1 VNIGWSFAIDRGGT
15 FTDVIARSPDGE
27 TIVEKLL
34 SDNPDQYADAALE
47 GIRRI
52 IERSGGGDI
61 ASVRMGTTV
70 ATNAL
75 LERKGDRV
83 ALAITR
89 GFGDAL
95 RIGYQARP
103 EIFAR
108 HIALPDQPY
117 ETVVEIEERIGAD
130 GEIVRPLDEAQA
142 RAVLKEVRDSGI
154 DALAIVL
161 MHGWRFARHE
171 ARLAEIARELGFA
184 QISVS
189 HEAAPLIKLI
199 GRGDTTVIDAY
210 LSPVLRRYV
219 ERVASGLPPETR
231 LQFMQSNGGLTDAQA
246 FRGKDAILSG
256 PAGGVVGMVA
266 ASRPHFPD
274 GEPVRLIGFDMG
286 GTSTDVSH
294 YAGRFELADESVV
307 AGVRIRAP
315 MMQIHTVAAG
325 GGSICS
331 FDGMRF
337 RVGPESAG
345 ANPGP
350 ACYRNGGPLTV
361 TDCNLFL
368 KRIDASAF
376 PAVFGSRGDQPLD
389 PEASRIRLQEIA
401 DALGGS
407 KSLTE
412 IAEGFLAIAVDN
424 MANAIRKISIARGHD
439 VTRYALACFGGAGGQ
454 LACRVADALGMER
467 ILIHPL
473 AGVLSAYGIG
483 LADVKMIREASF
495 LKPLGEDVSDTLAA
509 LETAAT
515 QSLVEQG
522 VEQSIIEFHR
532 RARLRYAGSDT
543 TLELTLTDPEQMRRD
558 FEQLHRARFGYA
570 DEAGEVI
577 VDALVVEG
585 IGKSSPGRGG
595 VPAAKR
601 TVEGAHRSAAPAA
614 GPLHHPR
621 SGEEY
626 KGPALITEPTSTTVV
641 EPGWTATRASDG
653 TLVLNRTAPLQRAR
667 AIGTDADPV
676 MLEIFNN
683 LFMAI
688 AEEMGVAL
696 QSTATSVNIKERL
709 DFSCALFDRTGA
721 LIANAPHIPV
731 HLGSMG
737 ESIRHIIETRG
748 SGADGRGIQRGD
760 AYVLNDPYR
769 GGTHLPDITVI
780 MPVFYEQSSP
790 ERGGGPA
797 AQRTVEG
804 AQRGSSGE
812 AGPLHHP
819 SDGPPLRAGEDF
831 PCAFVAARGHHAD
844 IGGIAPGSM
853 PPDSRTIDEEGVLI
867 DNVLLVDEGR
877 FREAEMRGLLASGPH
892 PARNIDR
899 NISDLRAQIAA
910 CVRGAEGLLDAVRE
924 YGREVVDAYMRHVL
938 ANAEESVRRLLGRL
952 DDGGFDYEMD
962 NGAHVRVAIRIDKA
976 ARSATFDFT
985 GTSDQLPDNFNAPY
999 SIVRAASLYV
1009 LRTLIDDP
1017 IPMNDGCLKPVQL
1030 IVPEGSMLSPRYPAA
1045 VVAGN
1050 VETSQVV
1057 TDALFAATGR
1067 LAPSQGTMNNFTF
1080 GNERH
1085 QYYETIAGG
1094 SGAGPDHDGTSAVQ
1108 THMTNSRLTD
1118 PEILETRHP
1127 VRIERF
1133 AIRHGSGGGGKH
1145 YGGDGV
1151 IRDLRFL
1158 EPMRANILANRRRV
1172 PPRGI
1177 QGGRDAKPGRNWVE
1191 RTDGSIEE
1199 LSATASAEMEP
1210 GDRFVIETPG
1220 GGGFGPSS
1228 STFGGGGARSATQG
1242 APSTAFSGPPPPA
1255 GEEL

>member
-1 VNIGWSFAIDRGGT
+1 MRCGMTGWSFAIDRGGT
-15 FTDVIARSPDGE
+15 FTDVIARSPGGE
-27 TIVEKLL
+27 IVVEKLL
-34 SDNPDQYADAALE
+34 SENPGQYEDAALE
-47 GIRRI
+47 AIRRVLD
-52 IERSGGGDI
+52 RAGGGNV

-89 GFGDAL
+89 GLGDAL

-108 HIALPDQPY
+108 HIVLPEQPY
-117 ETVVEIEERIGAD
+117 ERVVEIDERIGAN
-130 GEIVRPLDEAQA
+130 GEIVRSLDEGQA
-142 RAVLKEVRDSGI
+142 RAALQEARESGI
-154 DALAIVL
+154 DSLAIALV
-161 MHGWRFARHE
+161 HGWRFTDHE
-171 ARLAEIARELGFA
+171 RRLAEIARELGFA

-189 HEAAPLIKLI
+189 HEVAPLIKLI
-199 GRGDTTVIDAY
+199 GRGDTTLVDAY

-219 ERVASGLPPETR
+219 DRVAAGLPSATR
-231 LQFMQSNGGLTDAQA
+231 LQFMQSNGGLADAQA

-266 ASRPHFPD
+266 ASAPHFRE
-274 GEPVRLIGFDMG
+274 EPVRLIGFDMG

-294 YAGRFELADESVV
+294 YTGRFELADESVV

-337 RVGPESAG
+337 RVGPDSAG

-350 ACYRNGGPLTV
+350 ACYRHGGPLTV

-368 KRIDASAF
+368 DRIDPAAF
-376 PAVFGSRGDQPLD
+376 PAVFGPSGDQPLD
-389 PEASRIRLQEIA
+389 PDASTARLQEIG
-401 DALGGS
+401 DALGGT
-407 KSLTE
+407 KSLEE
-412 IAEGFLAIAVDN
+412 IAEGFLRIAVDN

-439 VTRYALACFGGAGGQ
+439 VTRYTLACFGGAGGQ

-483 LADVKMIREASF
+483 LADVKVIREESW
-495 LKPLGEDVSDTLAA
+495 LKPLGDDVAKPLHS
-509 LETAAT
+509 LERAAT
-515 QSLVEQG
+515 RSLLDQG
-522 VEQSIIEFHR
+522 VDREAIELHR
-532 RARLRYAGSDT
+532 RARLRYGGSDT
-543 TLELTLTDPEQMRRD
+543 TLELPLDAPEQMRIA
-558 FEQLHRARFGYA
+558 FETLHRARFGYV
-570 DEAGEVI
+570 DEQAQVI

-585 IGKSSPGRGG
+585 LGRSSRSGG
-595 VPAAKR
+595 G
-601 TVEGAHRSAAPAA
+601 GAQSAAE
-614 GPLHHPR
+614 
-621 SGEEY
+621 GELIT
-626 KGPALITEPTSTTVV
+626 GPAVITEATSTTVV
-641 EPGWTATRASDG
+641 EPGWTATRAPDG
-653 TLVLNRTAPLQRAR
+653 TLILARLTPANRAR

-709 DFSCALFDRTGA
+709 DFSCALFDRSGA

-737 ESIRHIIETRG
+737 ESIRHIIDARG
-748 SGADGRGIQRGD
+748 EQRDRRGIRRGD

-769 GGTHLPDITVI
+769 GGTHLPDVTVI
-780 MPVFYEQSSP
+780 MPVFYSDEDA
-790 ERGGGPA
+790 E
-797 AQRTVEG
+797 
-804 AQRGSSGE
+804 
-812 AGPLHHP
+812 P
-819 SDGPPLRAGEDF
+819 S
-831 PCAFVAARGHHAD
+831 AFVAARGHHAD

-853 PPDSRTIDEEGVLI
+853 PPESRTIEDEGVLI
-867 DNVLLVDEGR
+867 DNVLMVDEGH
-877 FREAEMRGLLASGPH
+877 FREAEMRVLLGSGPH

-899 NISDLRAQIAA
+899 NISDLRAQLAA
-910 CVRGAEGLLDAVRE
+910 CVRGAEGLIDAVRD
-924 YGREVVDAYMRHVL
+924 YGAEVIHAYMRHVL

-952 DDGGFDYEMD
+952 DDGAFDYEMD
-962 NGAHVRVAIRIDKA
+962 NGAHVQVAIRIDKE

-1017 IPMNDGCLKPVQL
+1017 IPMNDGCLRPVEL
-1030 IVPEGSMLSPRYPAA
+1030 IVPDGSMLSPRYPAA

-1057 TDALFAATGR
+1057 TDALFAATGK

-1080 GNERH
+1080 GNESQ

-1127 VRIERF
+1127 VRLERF
-1133 AIRHGSGGGGKH
+1133 EIRRDSGGAGEH
-1145 YGGDGV
+1145 RGGDGV
-1151 IRDLRFL
+1151 IRDVRFL

-1177 QGGRDAKPGRNWVE
+1177 EGGGDAKPGRNWVE
-1191 RTDGSIEE
+1191 RIDGSIEE
-1199 LSATASAEMEP
+1199 LSATASAEMRP

-1220 GGGFGPSS
+1220 GGGY
-1228 STFGGGGARSATQG
+1228 GAT
-1242 APSTAFSGPPPPA
+1242 
-1255 GEEL
+1255 E

>member
-1 VNIGWSFAIDRGGT
+1 LLHEHVTGEWSFAIDRGGT
-15 FTDVIARSPDGE
+15 FTDVIGRSPSGE
-27 TIVEKLL
+27 VVVEKVL
-34 SDNPDQYADAALE
+34 SENPEHYPDAALE

-52 IERSGGGDI
+52 IEQHGRGDV
-61 ASVRMGTTV
+61 AWVRMGTTV

-103 EIFAR
+103 QIFAR
-108 HIALPDQPY
+108 EIVLPEQPY
-117 ETVVEIEERIGAD
+117 ERVVEVDERIGAN
-130 GEIVRPLDEAQA
+130 GEVVRPLDELQA
-142 RAVLKEVRDSGI
+142 RAALAEIRNSGI
-154 DALAIVL
+154 EALAIVL
-161 MHGWRFARHE
+161 VHGWRFTEHE
-171 ARLAEIARELGFA
+171 RRLAQIARDLGFS

-189 HEAAPLIKLI
+189 HEVAPLIKLI
-199 GRGDTTVIDAY
+199 GRGDTTLIDAY
-210 LSPVLRRYV
+210 LSPVLRRYI
-219 ERVASGLPPETR
+219 ERVAAGLPPEVR
-231 LQFMQSNGGLTDAQA
+231 LQFMQSNGGLADAQA
-246 FRGKDAILSG
+246 FRGKDAVLSG

-266 ASRPHFPD
+266 ASSPHFD
-274 GEPVRLIGFDMG
+274 NEQPVRLIGFDMG

-294 YAGRFELADESVV
+294 YAGQFELADDSVL

-345 ANPGP
+345 AHPGP
-350 ACYRNGGPLTV
+350 ACYRQGGPLTV
-361 TDCNLFL
+361 TDCNLYL
-368 KRIDASAF
+368 GRIETAAF
-376 PAVFGSRGDQPLD
+376 PAVFGPAGDQPLD
-389 PEASRIRLQEIA
+389 PAASQSRLQEVA
-401 DALGGS
+401 EALSGT
-407 KSLTE
+407 KSLEE
-412 IAEGFLAIAVDN
+412 IAEGFLQIAVDN

-439 VTRYALACFGGAGGQ
+439 VTRYTLACFGGAGGQ

-483 LADVKMIREASF
+483 LADVKVIREESC
-495 LKPLGEDVSDTLAA
+495 LQPLGHELSTA
-509 LETAAT
+509 LERLQRAVT
-515 QSLVEQG
+515 QSLLGQG
-522 VEQSIIEFHR
+522 VDRDKVELTR

-543 TLELTLTDPEQMRRD
+543 TIELPLASEEEMGSV
-558 FEQLHRARFGYA
+558 FERTHRARFGYV
-570 DEAGEVI
+570 DDSGEVI

-585 IGKSSPGRGG
+585 IGRSGSWLASSP
-595 VPAAKR
+595 AAYPQAEQL
-601 TVEGAHRSAAPAA
+601 T
-614 GPLHHPR
+614 
-621 SGEEY
+621 
-626 KGPALITEPTSTTVV
+626 GPAIITEATSTTIV
-641 EPGWTATRASDG
+641 EPGWTADRAPDG
-653 TLVLNRTAPLQRAR
+653 TLILTRTAPAKRTH

-709 DFSCALFDRTGA
+709 DFSCALFDRSGA

-737 ESIRHIIETRG
+737 ESIRLIIETRG
-748 SGADGRGIQRGD
+748 DGADGRGMRPAD

-769 GGTHLPDITVI
+769 GGTHLPDVTVI
-780 MPVFYEQSSP
+780 MPVFYSDEDS
-790 ERGGGPA
+790 E
-797 AQRTVEG
+797 
-804 AQRGSSGE
+804 
-812 AGPLHHP
+812 P
-819 SDGPPLRAGEDF
+819 S
-831 PCAFVAARGHHAD
+831 AFVAARGHHAD
-844 IGGIAPGSM
+844 IGGITPGSM
-853 PPDSRTIDEEGVLI
+853 PPNSRTIDDEGVLI
-867 DNVLLVDEGR
+867 DNVLMVDEGH
-877 FREAEMRGLLASGPH
+877 FRETEMRALLASGPH

-899 NISDLRAQIAA
+899 NISDLRAQLAA
-910 CVRGAEGLLDAVRE
+910 CVRGAEGLVDAVRD
-924 YGREVVDAYMRHVL
+924 YGAEVIDAYMRHVV
-938 ANAEESVRRLLGRL
+938 ANAEETIRRLLDRL
-952 DDGGFDYEMD
+952 DDGKFDYEMD
-962 NGAHVRVAIRIDKA
+962 NGAHVRVKIRINKT

-985 GTSDQLPDNFNAPY
+985 GTSDQLGDNFNAPY
-999 SIVRAASLYV
+999 SIIRAASLYV
-1009 LRTLIDDP
+1009 LRTLVDDP
-1017 IPMNDGCLKPVQL
+1017 IPMNDGCLRPVEL
-1030 IVPEGSMLSPRYPAA
+1030 VVPEASMLSPRYPAA

-1057 TDALFAATGR
+1057 TDALFAATGW

-1080 GNERH
+1080 GNDRH

-1127 VRIERF
+1127 VRLERF
-1133 AIRHGSGGGGKH
+1133 SIRHGSGGPGKH
-1145 YGGDGV
+1145 RGGDGV
-1151 IRDLRFL
+1151 IRDIRFL
-1158 EPMRANILANRRRV
+1158 EPMRASILANRRRV

-1177 QGGRDAKPGRNWVE
+1177 KGGGDAKCGRNWVE

-1199 LSATASAEMEP
+1199 LTGTASAEMQA

-1220 GGGFGPSS
+1220 GGGY
-1228 STFGGGGARSATQG
+1228 
-1242 APSTAFSGPPPPA
+1242 
-1255 GEEL
+1255 GEAE